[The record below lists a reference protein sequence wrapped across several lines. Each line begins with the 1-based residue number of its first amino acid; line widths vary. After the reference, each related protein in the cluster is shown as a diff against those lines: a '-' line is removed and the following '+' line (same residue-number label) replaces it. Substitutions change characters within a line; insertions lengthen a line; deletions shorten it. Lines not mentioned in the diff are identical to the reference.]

1 MKQPKKTR
9 KSFFE
14 LSRQQQVVLV
24 ILVVLGVGGLVLGA
38 RSFGTNIRRPFV
50 EQLQEYAKAGDYLTP
65 EERARQ
71 EEQELKSKDT
81 DGDGLNDYD
90 ELNVFNTSPYLK
102 DTDSDGFDDQ
112 TEVFSNNDPN
122 CPEGEDCSQQLEE
135 EAVPDNRD
143 STDQLVDPTG
153 DGNGASGAVG
163 LDGSQ
168 QLDSLLD
175 GVAAQGGA
183 QTGDS
188 ATAGGALSGLVG
200 GQIESQED
208 LMGFFN
214 SLSADQIRAAMIDA
228 GIPEEQ
234 LEGLSDE
241 EVKELFN
248 QAVGQAQDSGALSEF
263 DTSPAP
269 SESSDSQTQQ

>member
-38 RSFGTNIRRPFV
+38 RSFGTNIRRPFI

-135 EAVPDNRD
+135 EAVPDNQD

-153 DGNGASGAVG
+153 DGSGASGSVG
-163 LDGSQ
+163 LGESQ
-168 QLDSLLD
+168 QFDSLL
-175 GVAAQGGA
+175 GSVAAQGDERAESGA
-183 QTGDS
+183 
-188 ATAGGALSGLVG
+188 ATGGALSGLAG
-200 GQIESQED
+200 GQIQSQGD
-208 LMGFFN
+208 LMRFFDN
-214 SLSADQIRAAMIDA
+214 LSADQIRAAMINA

-241 EVKELFN
+241 EVKQLFN
-248 QAVGQAQDSGALSEF
+248 EAIGQAEESGALSQF
-263 DTSPAP
+263 GTSSDP